1 MTVDGA
7 VRPNVL
13 LIVMDDQRADYLGY
27 AGNPD
32 VVSPRLDE
40 LAAAGVVF
48 ENCFVTTPI
57 CTPGRAELFS
67 GCSTDENGVPWFD
80 TPIRADL
87 ELLPAPF
94 ARAGYETAFFGK
106 WHNDGHPRDRG
117 FSFTD
122 RVMFDARD
130 FAARYPEHGH
140 DLIFDEPSGSV
151 EGHST
156 DLFTD
161 AAIRW
166 LSGRRPGPW
175 CAVVA
180 YHSPHDPFQPPEPYR
195 SMFPPKRE
203 RVPVNFANVHPVD
216 SGDLAIRD
224 EQNLP
229 WPRTP
234 GAILE
239 YQALY
244 KGMIA
249 HHDAAIGRLLDQIA
263 ALGQL
268 DDTIVVF
275 TSDHGLAVG
284 SHGLLGKANMLDHS
298 MRVPLVV
305 AGPGIAS
312 GRRVGGMVRLTD
324 VFPTVCGLAG
334 VAIPATVGDG
344 RDLSSFLRGEGDAPV
359 RRHVYG
365 QLSSPVPALDETGSR
380 PLQPTQ
386 RMIRADDA
394 KLMFYPGI
402 RRYRLFD
409 LAADPAET
417 VDLLAGW
424 LHREYWWVRRGEN
437 ARHFEPDPRWAT
449 ALERAEELRG
459 LLHEHLVA
467 VGDETADAVAR
478 TPIGVTA

>member
-1 MTVDGA
+1 MADATP
-7 VRPNVL
+7 PNVL

-27 AGNPD
+27 AGNPE

-57 CTPGRAELFS
+57 CTPGRAELYT
-67 GCSTDENGVPWFD
+67 GCSTDENEVPWFD
-80 TPIRADL
+80 TPICPDL
-87 ELLPAPF
+87 ELLPGPF

-117 FSFTD
+117 FAFTD

-130 FAARYPEHGH
+130 VYRRYAEHGH
-140 DLIFDEPSGSV
+140 QLIFDEPDGPV

-161 AAIRW
+161 AALRW
-166 LSGRRPGPW
+166 LDRRPGPGPW

-195 SMFPPKRE
+195 SMFPPEDE
-203 RVPVNFANVHPVD
+203 RVPAAFANVHPVD
-216 SGDLAIRD
+216 TGDLAIRD

-229 WPRTP
+229 WPRMP
-234 GAILE
+234 EAIRE

-249 HHDAAIGRLLDQIA
+249 HHDAAIGRILDH
-263 ALGQL
+263 LRERGEL
-268 DDTIVVF
+268 KDTIVVF

-284 SHGLLGKANMLDHS
+284 SHGLLGKANMLDHTV
-298 MRVPLVV
+298 RVPLLV
-305 AGPGIAS
+305 AGPGIAA
-312 GRRVGGMVRLTD
+312 GRRVPGMVRITD

-334 VAIPATVGDG
+334 LDIPETVGDG
-344 RDLSSFLRGEGDAPV
+344 RDLSSFLRRGQDAPT
-359 RRHVYG
+359 RSEVYG
-365 QLSSPVPALDETGSR
+365 QFSSPVPRDGVSGRL

-386 RMIRADDA
+386 RMIRTDDA
-394 KLMFYPGI
+394 KLVFYPGI
-402 RRYRLFD
+402 RLYRYFD
-409 LAADPAET
+409 LREDPDET

-424 LHREYWWVRRGEN
+424 LHREYWWIRERED
-437 ARHFEPDPRWAT
+437 ARHFAPDPAST
-449 ALERAEELRG
+449 AALGRAEELRRR
-459 LLHEHLVA
+459 LHEHLVA
-467 VGDETADAVAR
+467 IGDDAAAAVAEI
-478 TPIGVTA
+478 PIGATA